1 MHDSWISADDNIR
14 CWNWISTLNNFIQV
28 YHSLQ
33 NQSSNF
39 LWIRTHKNKCCW
51 IEGATRMLFL
61 HFLYSKTFKCIFVYL
76 CSKVL
81 TLCTL
86 RLSSFFAFKYLRI
99 YFQTP
104 CWTRLMLHVRK
115 YRMKHNL
122 KNECYAPF
130 EHWHCIENP
139 NYYVEDTFRLHR
151 EVYFTFRYKQHIS
164 QSHAH
169 SC

>member
-1 MHDSWISADDNIR
+1 
-14 CWNWISTLNNFIQV
+14 
-28 YHSLQ
+28 
-33 NQSSNF
+33 
-39 LWIRTHKNKCCW
+39 
-51 IEGATRMLFL
+51 MLFL
-61 HFLYSKTFKCIFVYL
+61 HFLYSKTFKCIFVDL

-86 RLSSFFAFKYLRI
+86 RLSSFFAFEYLRI

-122 KNECYAPF
+122 KDECYAPC

-139 NYYVEDTFRLHR
+139 NPIANGLSRGRYFQTTPRSLFHFQIEATYFAKSCTFLLMIWHVQNVVTENYFLHIY
-151 EVYFTFRYKQHIS
+151 EL
-164 QSHAH
+164 
-169 SC
+169 

>member
-1 MHDSWISADDNIR
+1 
-14 CWNWISTLNNFIQV
+14 
-28 YHSLQ
+28 
-33 NQSSNF
+33 
-39 LWIRTHKNKCCW
+39 
-51 IEGATRMLFL
+51 MLFL
-61 HFLYSKTFKCIFVYL
+61 HFLYSKTFKCIFVDL

-86 RLSSFFAFKYLRI
+86 RLSSFFAFKYLRV

-122 KNECYAPF
+122 KDECYAPC

-139 NYYVEDTFRLHR
+139 NPIANGFQCKNHVEDIFSLYR
-151 EVYFTFRYKQHIS
+151 EVYFTFKYKRHIS